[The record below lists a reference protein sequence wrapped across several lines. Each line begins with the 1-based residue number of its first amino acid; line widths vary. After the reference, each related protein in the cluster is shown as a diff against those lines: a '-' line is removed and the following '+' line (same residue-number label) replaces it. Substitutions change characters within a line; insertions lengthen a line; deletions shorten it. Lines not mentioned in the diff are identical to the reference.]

1 MYHGPLPEIKE
12 EISMPTTNYG
22 NNDRLT
28 ERLNRSPNPRAT
40 LAALCVILSACQ
52 GRPDTI
58 TPETVKAI
66 LEGQEK
72 GGQEA

>member
-1 MYHGPLPEIKE
+1 MYHGPLPKIKE
-12 EISMPTTNYG
+12 EIPMTTTYG

-28 ERLNRSPNPRAT
+28 ARINRSPNPRAA

-58 TPETVKAI
+58 TPENVKAI
-66 LEGQEK
+66 LGGQEK

>member
-1 MYHGPLPEIKE
+1 MYHGPLRKIKE
-12 EISMPTTNYG
+12 ENTMTTTFG

-28 ERLNRSPNPRAT
+28 ARINRSPNPRAA

-66 LEGQEK
+66 LGGQEK
-72 GGQEA
+72 GGEEA

>member
-1 MYHGPLPEIKE
+1 M
-12 EISMPTTNYG
+12 TTTFG

-28 ERLNRSPNPRAT
+28 ARINRSPNPRAAIAVLCAVLT
-40 LAALCVILSACQ
+40 MTQGNYDAA
-52 GRPDTI
+52 
-58 TPETVKAI
+58 TPEAIKAI

>member
-1 MYHGPLPEIKE
+1 MYHGPLPKIKE
-12 EISMPTTNYG
+12 EIPMTTTYG

-28 ERLNRSPNPRAT
+28 ARINRSPNPRAA

-52 GRPDTI
+52 GRP
-58 TPETVKAI
+58 PENVKAI
-66 LEGQEK
+66 LGGQEK